1 MMYRGTDGGRMA
13 VSKIRI
19 GDTDV
24 TGAGIDDATV
34 RLNPVCHVNSNP
46 VTIPAVMFTCG
57 QLMSGRY
64 VTYESNPTFLSG
76 LLEVR
81 ELSLVMTCRGPN

>member
-1 MMYRGTDGGRMA
+1 MMYKGTDGGRMA

-19 GDTDV
+19 GD
-24 TGAGIDDATV
+24 TV

-64 VTYESNPTFLSG
+64 VTYESDPTFLSG